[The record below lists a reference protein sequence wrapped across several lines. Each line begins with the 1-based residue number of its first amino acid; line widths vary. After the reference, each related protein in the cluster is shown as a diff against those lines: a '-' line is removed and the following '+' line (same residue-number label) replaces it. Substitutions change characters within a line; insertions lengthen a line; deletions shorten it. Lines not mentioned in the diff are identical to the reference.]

1 MGAAS
6 KGIIKREHQHNAIVY
21 KSYYATNPF
30 DKMSDEELKD
40 YEDAVKRGEKPP
52 KEEVLAD
59 IEQQLQ
65 GMAASLLLPVVTTM
79 IEWYIFELSSWN
91 NAKASFVYPIINV
104 DVCALII

>member
-1 MGAAS
+1 MILQDGSYTTAGDHVMIVGAAS
-6 KGIIKREHQHNAIVY
+6 RGIIKREHQHNAIVY

-59 IEQQLQ
+59 IQQQLQ
-65 GMAASLLLPVVTTM
+65 G
-79 IEWYIFELSSWN
+79 
-91 NAKASFVYPIINV
+91 
-104 DVCALII
+104 